1 MHSNVQSAIP
11 LQDLLEPIPTSAPEP
26 RASRPEPFELRGVA
40 RTLTIPLWAR
50 AVETTKPRPIMR
62 DPHARVLMDAIAEH
76 TGFDFS
82 IYRHAWGTQLGCVV
96 RGLLF
101 DAWTRDF
108 LRAHPGGTVVEL
120 GAGLTTRFE
129 RLDRDH
135 GAQARWVDVDL
146 PEVIA
151 IRRRL
156 LGEVPGASDSTTS
169 ERRVSIGI
177 SVTDTDAWIAAL
189 VRRAPAPYFFV
200 SEGMLM
206 YLRENEVKALFE
218 RMSEAFPGSTLAFDS
233 ISPLVVKN
241 QSHHDSMKHL
251 MDAPFGWGIR
261 DVHEIARWMTEAP
274 AAPHDALAQRL
285 PSRRGITIHEVLTL
299 ADIAARFPRDVPRRH
314 RALARLCH
322 HALPWLTRSYRLT
335 RASFS
340 TSSTTQ

>member
-1 MHSNVQSAIP
+1 MHSSVQSAIP
-11 LQDLLEPIPTSAPEP
+11 LQDLLEPIPSEPER
-26 RASRPEPFELRGVA
+26 RASRPLSGEPFELRGVA

-50 AVETTKPRPIMR
+50 AVETKKPRPIMR
-62 DPHARVLMDAIAEH
+62 DPHARELMDAIAAH
-76 TGFDFS
+76 AGFDFS

-108 LRAHPGGTVVEL
+108 VRAHPRGTVVEL

-129 RLDRDH
+129 RLDRDL
-135 GAQARWVDVDL
+135 GAQVHWVDIDL

-156 LGEVPGASDSTTS
+156 LGEAPASSTS
-169 ERRVSIGI
+169 KVAERRASIGI
-177 SVTDTDAWIAAL
+177 SVTDTTAWIAAL

-206 YLRENEVKALFE
+206 YLQENEVKALFT

-261 DVHEIARWMTEAP
+261 DVHEIERWMTELP
-274 AAPHDALAQRL
+274 ASPHDAARA
-285 PSRRGITIHEVLTL
+285 RRGITIHEVLTL

-314 RALARLCH
+314 RMLARLCH
-322 HALPWLTRSYRLT
+322 HVLPWLTRSYRLT

-340 TSSTTQ
+340 TLSTTQ